1 MKKYTI
7 ELTAE
12 QVIALFEMCEHCA
25 SFIHKAVDGEEV
37 PQAKLE
43 FAKVMEIQNKLDG
56 CDNLDRLDNLDE
68 PNMSPL
74 APACLEFGSTSQ
86 ILTYLLR

>member
-25 SFIHKAVDGEEV
+25 SFIHKAVEGEEI

-56 CDNLDRLDNLDE
+56 CDNLDE

>member
-7 ELTAE
+7 ELNAE

-25 SFIHKAVDGEEV
+25 SFIHKEVKGEELA
-37 PQAKLE
+37 QAKLE
-43 FAKVMEIQNKLDG
+43 FAKIMEIQDKLDG
-56 CDNLDRLDNLDE
+56 CDDLDNLDE
-68 PNMSPL
+68 SKICL
-74 APACLEFGSTSQ
+74 LEQACFEFGSTSQ

>member
-7 ELTAE
+7 ALTAE

-25 SFIHKAVDGEEV
+25 SFIHKAVEGEEI

-56 CDNLDRLDNLDE
+56 CENLLE
-68 PNMSPL
+68 PKMSPL
-74 APACLEFGSTSQ
+74 SLACFEFGSTSQ